1 MKNRAHLFSAFASD
15 GLPESGVPEWIH
27 LLPAGTFSSWDGRGP
42 FTVSDPAKLI
52 AASMARGA
60 LPIDQDHATDNV
72 AKTGVAAPA
81 RGWIVEMQA
90 RADGIWGRV
99 EWTGEGKALLSDR
112 AYRGISPVILFDE
125 SKCVQAI
132 RRAALTNDPALD
144 QLTTVFSGN
153 PDMDFKAKLIELLGL
168 TAEASDEDIL
178 AALKTAADA
187 DPGGSASMSAQL
199 TEGGEP
205 AGHALELIT
214 LSATVAAL
222 KSKVSELETTAAT
235 NSANALRAEAMSAV
249 DAAITEGKPIKPQR
263 ETWIS
268 LFVSDPDKTKAA
280 LAAMPSINGPAIE
293 GDDEKGGKA
302 QLSADETKAV
312 ELMGLKV
319 EDFIAARDEGK

>member
-42 FTVSDPAKLI
+42 FTVADPIKLI
-52 AASMARGA
+52 TASMARGA

-125 SKCVQAI
+125 SKRVQAI

-153 PDMDFKAKLIELLGL
+153 PDMDLRTKLIELLGL
-168 TAEASDEDIL
+168 PAEASDEDII
-178 AALKTAADA
+178 AACDAAASA
-187 DPGGSASMSAQL
+187 DTGGSASMSAEQP
-199 TEGGEP
+199 GGEP
-205 AGHALELIT
+205 AGQALEMAT
-214 LSATVAAL
+214 LSATVASL

-235 NSANALRAEAMSAV
+235 NAAESLRTEAMSAV
-249 DAAITEGKPIKPQR
+249 DAAITDGKPIKPQR
-263 ETWIS
+263 DNWIA
-268 LFVSDPDKTKAA
+268 LFVADPDKTKAA
-280 LAAMPSINGPAIE
+280 LAAMPSINGDPIQ
-293 GDDEKGGKA
+293 GDDEKAAKA
-302 QLSADETKAV
+302 TLSADETKIAK
-312 ELMGLKV
+312 LMGV
-319 EDFIAARDEGK
+319 STEAFTAARQAEQE